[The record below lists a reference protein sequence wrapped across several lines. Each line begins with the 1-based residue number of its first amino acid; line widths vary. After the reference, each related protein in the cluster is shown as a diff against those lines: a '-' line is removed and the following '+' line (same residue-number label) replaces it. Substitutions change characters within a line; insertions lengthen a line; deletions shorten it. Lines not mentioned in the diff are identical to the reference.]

1 MFDFASVLK
10 ENPNGVFATLDGDK
24 ICMRMMQFQFAQGKN
39 IYFSTTRNKA
49 VYEQIKANP
58 QAAFCVSSKEYSN
71 VISIYGKVVLDDDI
85 ALKTRMINENPLL
98 KDIYKTPG
106 NPDLAVFY
114 MTVEEVENFI
124 SNEGL
129 KKYLLQ

>member
-1 MFDFASVLK
+1 
-10 ENPNGVFATLDGDK
+10 
-24 ICMRMMQFQFAQGKN
+24 MRMMQFQFARGKN
-39 IYFSTTRNKA
+39 IYFSTTRNKP

-58 QAAFCVSSKEYSN
+58 QVAFCVSSKEYAN
-71 VISIYGKVVLDDDI
+71 VISIYGKAVFDEDMGV
-85 ALKTRMINENPLL
+85 KTRMINENPLL

-114 MTVEEVENFI
+114 VVAEEVENFI

-129 KKYLLQ
+129 KKYLLP